1 MGTTCKRR
9 KGRSLR
15 ALTMTLLLA
24 LLTAA
29 ILAGT
34 VLAADH
40 EGMGKSAKPGTPTAK
55 APRGSIATTTP
66 TFTWSKARGAAK
78 YELRVYDGGEMLL
91 KKTGITKLSWTSNTA
106 LTKDVS
112 LTWKVRASGA
122 GGAGAWSRSLTFKV
136 LTGDLAIGDSYQG
149 GKVAYILQS
158 GEPGYVAGETHGL
171 IVATAD
177 QSAGIQWCNG
187 PNTTTGA
194 TATALGTG
202 LANTNTIISSQAD
215 PTTYAAGVARSYEG
229 GGYTDWYLPSKD
241 ELSKLYDLKALGFGG
256 FESPTAIYW
265 SSSEYDLDH
274 AWSQAAFD
282 TGGPDYILKNGGFQ
296 VRAVRS
302 F

>member
-1 MGTTCKRR
+1 
-9 KGRSLR
+9 
-15 ALTMTLLLA
+15 
-24 LLTAA
+24 
-29 ILAGT
+29 
-34 VLAADH
+34 VLY
-40 EGMGKSAKPGTPTAK
+40 G
-55 APRGSIATTTP
+55 
-66 TFTWSKARGAAK
+66 W
-78 YELRVYDGGEMLL
+78 
-91 KKTGITKLSWTSNTA
+91 
-106 LTKDVS
+106 
-112 LTWKVRASGA
+112 A
-122 GGAGAWSRSLTFKV
+122 GGDLRSPTPP
-136 LTGDLAIGDSYQG
+136 LAIGDSYQG

-158 GEPGYVAGETHGL
+158 GDPGFVAGETHGL

>member
-66 TFTWSKARGAAK
+66 TFTWSKARGGAK
-78 YELRVYDGGEMLL
+78 YELRVYDGSEMLL

-112 LTWKVRASGA
+112 LTWKVRASSA

-136 LTGDLAIGDSYQG
+136 LTGDLTIGDSYQG
-149 GKVAYILQS
+149 GKVAYILQP
-158 GEPGYVAGETHGL
+158 GDPGYVAGEAHGL
-171 IVATAD
+171 IAATAD
-177 QSAGIQWCNG
+177 ESDDIPWWNG
-187 PNTTTGA
+187 SSIVTEA
-194 TATALGTG
+194 TATTLGTG
-202 LANTNTIISSQAD
+202 LANTNKIIAVQGATATS
-215 PTTYAAGVARSYEG
+215 YAAGLARAYDG
-229 GGYTDWYLPSKD
+229 GGYGDWYQPSKD
-241 ELSKLYDLKALGFGG
+241 ELNKLYVNRVIIGG
-256 FESPTAIYW
+256 FESDAYW
-265 SSSEYDLDH
+265 SSSEADAGS
-274 AWSQAAFD
+274 AWWQWFD
-282 TGGPDYILKNGGFQ
+282 DGRQERYVKDNSCR
-296 VRAVRS
+296 VRPVRS